1 MIPKVTQE
9 SGLGKS
15 AMPIRNVKIKNGW
28 KNMLSRSLKN
38 FLYFFL
44 SALLFILELIN
55 QFVHINA
62 IIIIIS
68 GVVVIA
74 IFISILKVKDV
85 LKKNNVL

>member
-9 SGLGKS
+9 PGLGKS
-15 AMPIRNVKIKNGW
+15 AMPIRNVKIKNG
-28 KNMLSRSLKN
+28 RSLKN